1 MEQQEV
7 IIHGKR
13 LTYRLAGKGPLV
25 LLIHGMA
32 GSATT
37 WKQIMP
43 ALSERFTVL
52 APDLFGHG
60 ESDKTKGDYSL
71 GAMASVLRDL
81 IVALGYKR
89 ATVVGQSYGGGI
101 AMQLAYQYPERCER
115 LVLVN
120 AGGLGTEVNPLL
132 RVLTLP
138 GSEAVLLVA
147 CAPPVRRIAEA
158 IGRVALR
165 KKLESAT
172 VIPEL
177 WRSYASLGD
186 VEARRAFLRTLRA
199 VIDPRGQSVSA
210 NDKLYLAAGMP
221 TLIIWGE
228 DDPVIPVEHAYAA
241 HAVIPGSW
249 LEIIEGV
256 GHYPHCEAPERFV
269 TALTEF
275 IESTRPARIKVSRR
289 RILRP
294 PSAAGSDSG

>member
-1 MEQQEV
+1 MAMEQRELIV
-7 IIHGKR
+7 HGKR

-37 WKQIMP
+37 WRHVMP
-43 ALSERFTVL
+43 ALSEHFTVL
-52 APDLFGHG
+52 APDLLGHG

-71 GAMASVLRDL
+71 GAMASTLRDL

-101 AMQLAYQYPERCER
+101 AMQFAYQYPERCER
-115 LVLVN
+115 LVLVDS
-120 AGGLGTEVNPLL
+120 GGLGSEVNPLL
-132 RVLTLP
+132 RMLTLP

-147 CAPPVRRIAEA
+147 CAPPVRHVVES
-158 IGRVALR
+158 IGRAALR
-165 KKLESAT
+165 KKIQDAP

-177 WRSYASLGD
+177 WRSYSSLGS

-199 VIDPRGQSVSA
+199 VIDPRGQAVSA
-210 NDKLYLAAGMP
+210 KDKLYLAAGIP
-221 TLIIWGE
+221 TLIIWGAE
-228 DDPVIPVEHAYAA
+228 DRIIPVEHAYAA
-241 HAVIPGSW
+241 HAAIPGSW

-256 GHYPHCEAPERFV
+256 GHYSHCEAPERFV
-269 TALTEF
+269 DVLTEF
-275 IESTRPARIKVSRR
+275 IESTRPARIKVSRS

-294 PSAAGSDSG
+294 PSAVESE